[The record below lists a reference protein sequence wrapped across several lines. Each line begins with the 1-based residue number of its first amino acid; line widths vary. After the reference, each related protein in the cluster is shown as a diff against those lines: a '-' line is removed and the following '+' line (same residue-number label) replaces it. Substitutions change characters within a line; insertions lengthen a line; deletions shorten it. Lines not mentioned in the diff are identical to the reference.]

1 MKKNVSINSFTKEEL
16 HKYVLD
22 LGEKKYRAKQLWKW
36 LYVNGAKSFNEM
48 SDIGLKLQ
56 EKLNSDLLYSRLQ
69 TDQHQVSKDGT
80 QKWLFKLTD
89 DKKRRD
95 KQDRSAMA

>member
-16 HKYVLD
+16 HNYVFD

-56 EKLNSDLLYSRLQ
+56 KKFCMKSNHQHLYYLEGLDQYLIKMLLN
-69 TDQHQVSKDGT
+69 
-80 QKWLFKLTD
+80 
-89 DKKRRD
+89 
-95 KQDRSAMA
+95 